1 MRANFDLTI
10 AAAAVMLMAV
20 TALLIFVLDR
30 VVGFNR
36 VIGQGMFRA

>member
-1 MRANFDLTI
+1 MG
-10 AAAAVMLMAV
+10 V